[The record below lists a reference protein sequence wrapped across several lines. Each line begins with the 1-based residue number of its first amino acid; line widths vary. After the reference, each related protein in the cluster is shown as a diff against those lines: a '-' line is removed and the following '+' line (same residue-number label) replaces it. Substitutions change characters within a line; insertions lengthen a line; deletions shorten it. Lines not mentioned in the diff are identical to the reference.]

1 MSRKSW
7 KSYII
12 PSVFIAVF
20 LFAVVNTAL
29 QQPVVN
35 ESPAQLSPLSDS
47 DFVIAGADPEL
58 KIGEADLGDVAL
70 QFPGGK
76 MLGRS
81 EVYKPA
87 GGKVLFTFTRK
98 TNILNKID
106 ITAPGLATSRGVAV
120 GDSFDKAAGIYGDG
134 FKRSYYRNDPAT
146 FDAVYGLENC
156 IVFQVENNKIVK
168 IVIMHEV

>member
-12 PSVFIAVF
+12 PFIFIAVF
-20 LFAVVNTAL
+20 LFAVGITA
-29 QQPVVN
+29 QQQHVVSD
-35 ESPAQLSPLSDS
+35 SPAQLSPLSDS

-58 KIGEADLGDVAL
+58 KVGEAGLGDVSL

-87 GGKVLFTFTRK
+87 SGDVLFTFTRK

-106 ITAPGLATSRGVAV
+106 ITGPVMATSRGVAV

-156 IVFQVENNKIVK
+156 IVFHVENNKVTK